1 MFVLQSVIG
10 ALQMSYDDDDDDV
23 QLYVYKMSLKET
35 DQDEVN
41 EMNQIMV
48 RVDFKDMVKHR
59 KMRD

>member
-10 ALQMSYDDDDDDV
+10 ALQMSYDDDDDV

-41 EMNQIMV
+41 EMNQIMA